1 MVHWYLLT
9 KPLIFYLEKVQMYAG
24 VVQEYIFS
32 LRPRNIAIFFK
43 SRSIRDKRTETT
55 STVSVFFF
63 KKKSKI
69 PDRKTELNIIRMNTV
84 INIYQN
90 IKPLELNFSNP

>member
-1 MVHWYLLT
+1 MVHWYSLT

-32 LRPRNIAIFFK
+32 LRPRNIAFFFLNPGPL
-43 SRSIRDKRTETT
+43 RDKRTETT

-63 KKKSKI
+63 
-69 PDRKTELNIIRMNTV
+69 
-84 INIYQN
+84 
-90 IKPLELNFSNP
+90 